1 MSLYRRTNSPYW
13 WIRFQLDGREVRA
26 STGTE
31 DRGQAEELERH
42 ARDSVWRQVK
52 LGEKPPYLWAEARK
66 RWLDETRKRTRAK
79 DEEILSWFDK
89 HLKRQTVQDI
99 TRPVVEHLRA
109 LKAEESSE
117 STADRYMALLRAVL
131 RKCVNDWQVL
141 ASAPKISMYRPRS
154 PEARWLTQPEFE
166 KLCESLPDHLAL
178 AARFAVTTGLRMRS
192 MTALT
197 WDRVDMQNRRAWI
210 PGAQMKAGIPHGI
223 FLSRK
228 AIRLLR
234 KLKKLNPAGDR
245 VFQWNGKPIDDCNTR
260 AFQDAVKAAGLQPLR
275 WHDLRHTFASWAVQ
289 NGVQL
294 PDLMQLGGWKSYSM
308 VQKYAHLAP
317 EHLAAAAEKAS
328 GGSHKNRHTRMRK
341 PKREKSSC
349 VSS

>member
-223 FLSRK
+223 LLSRK

-260 AFQDAVKAAGLQPLR
+260 AFQDAVKAADLQPLR

-341 PKREKSSC
+341 PKREKILA
-349 VSS
+349 